1 MAIYKTEL
9 SNFQTPLKLQVPV
22 YKTSYGTT
30 SKTGYEDS
38 ITFLASFKAKGTEV
52 EKNGVILV
60 QETADVVCWYN
71 PLIES
76 NTRIVNLKTNKVYEI
91 LGDVENIDDMNQRMK
106 FKCRMIR
113 GGV

>member
-1 MAIYKTEL
+1 MALYKTEL
-9 SNFQTPLKLQVPV
+9 SNFQTPLKLQIPT

-52 EKNGVILV
+52 EKNGLLLI
-60 QETADVVCWYN
+60 QETADVICWYN

-76 NTRIVNLKTNKVYEI
+76 NARIVNLKSNKTYEI

-106 FKCRMIR
+106 FKVRRIA